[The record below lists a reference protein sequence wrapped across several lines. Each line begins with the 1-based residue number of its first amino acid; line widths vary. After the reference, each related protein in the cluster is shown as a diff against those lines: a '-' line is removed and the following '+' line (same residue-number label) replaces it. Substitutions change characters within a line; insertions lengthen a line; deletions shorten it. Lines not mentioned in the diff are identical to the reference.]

1 MRDREARRFAS
12 HGAESEC
19 ESESESESESRFA
32 LTLRFC
38 SIEAGKP
45 SEKVYR
51 ERKKTTKAD

>member
-19 ESESESESESRFA
+19 ESESESESRFA

-45 SEKVYR
+45 SEKVHR

>member
-19 ESESESESESRFA
+19 ESESESRFA

>member
-19 ESESESESESRFA
+19 ESESRFA